1 VATSFLL
8 LVRREV
14 QKLAAVPG
22 AGDVSGRDVGG
33 RDVGAV
39 GTPAATEEDVEGGPW

>member
-14 QKLAAVPG
+14 QKLAAEAGNGNVDGDGDGDAPAETAEG
-22 AGDVSGRDVGG
+22 A
-33 RDVGAV
+33 
-39 GTPAATEEDVEGGPW
+39 EGGPW